1 MLFLLFSHSVMSYS
15 LWRRELQHARLPVL
29 HCLTQLS
36 QTHVHWVSDAIQSS
50 HPLSSP
56 SPPTFNLSQH
66 QGLFQ
71 WVDSSH
77 QVAND
82 CSFSFCFSPS
92 HEYSGLISFRI
103 DCFDLLAVQGALKS
117 LLQKHSLKASIL
129 RCLSFFI
136 VQLLHLY
143 MNTGKKRG
151 FDYTDL
157 CQQSDVS
164 AF

>member
-15 LWRRELQHARLPVL
+15 LWRHELQHARLPVL

-36 QTHVHWVSDAIQSS
+36 QTHVHWVSDVIQPF
-50 HPLSSP
+50 HPLSPHSP
-56 SPPTFNLSQH
+56 SALNISQH
-66 QGLFQ
+66 QGPFH

-103 DCFDLLAVQGALKS
+103 DCFDLLAVQGTLKS
-117 LLQKHSLKASIL
+117 LFQYHSSKASIL
-129 RCLSFFI
+129 WHSAFFT
-136 VQLLHLY
+136 VQLSHPY
-143 MNTGKKRG
+143 MTTGENS
-151 FDYTDL
+151 FD
-157 CQQSDVS
+157 
-164 AF
+164 